1 MRSIFLILIL
11 ALCLSFPMEAGM
23 VDMSSTNY
31 KIFVDV
37 ISVGGDLTNSTNYQV
52 NSVMG
57 EAGGVHETVS
67 TSTNYSLAAG
77 FQAMAGVALSATL
90 STNAV
95 SLGALNV
102 NQVVTASQ
110 TITVTTNAT
119 NGYTVTIQ
127 EDGNLRSGTDD
138 INDVTDGAVTIGKE
152 EYGIRTS
159 GAVGQMNNSDTA
171 ITSSPQIVATNSTLA
186 TNEQTAITYKAA
198 AAVGDTQSGNYSHIV
213 TFTTVANY

>member
-11 ALCLSFPMEAGM
+11 AFCLSFPMEAST

-52 NSVMG
+52 NSAMG

-77 FQAMAGVALSATL
+77 FQALAGVALSATL

-127 EDGNLRSGTDD
+127 EDGNLRSGADD

-171 ITSSPQIVATNSTLA
+171 ITSLPQIIATSSTLA

-198 AAVGDTQSGNYSHIV
+198 AAVEETQSGNYSHIV